1 MSEADR
7 IRLDKWLFFARFFKT
22 RSLSSKQ
29 IEAGHVR
36 VNATKVLKPATSISI
51 GQVLTIVQG
60 RTVRIVEVL
69 ALGYRRGPASEAQLL
84 YRDLTP
90 KQDSEDPAPGQD
102 RKGRP
107 TKRERR
113 ALRNFRNDWLE

>member
-51 GQVLTIVQG
+51 GQVLTVVQS
-60 RTVRIVEVL
+60 RTVRVVEVS
-69 ALGYRRGPASEAQLL
+69 ALGHRRGPASEAQLL
-84 YRDLTP
+84 YRDLSP
-90 KQDSEDPAPGQD
+90 KQDSQDPAPGQD

-107 TKRERR
+107 TKRESR

>member
-22 RSLSSKQ
+22 RGLSSKQ
-29 IEAGHVR
+29 IQAGHVR

-51 GQVLTIVQG
+51 GQVLTVMQR
-60 RTVRIVEVL
+60 RTVRVVEVL
-69 ALGYRRGPASEAQLL
+69 ALGHRRGPASEAQLL

-90 KQDSEDPAPGQD
+90 KQDSEEPAPRQD

-113 ALRNFRNDWLE
+113 AVRNFRNDWLE

>member
-22 RSLSSKQ
+22 RGLSSKQ
-29 IEAGHVR
+29 IQAGHVR

-51 GQVLTIVQG
+51 GQVLTVVQR
-60 RTVRIVEVL
+60 RTVRVVEVL
-69 ALGYRRGPASEAQLL
+69 ALGHRRGPASEAQLL

-90 KQDSEDPAPGQD
+90 KHDSEEPAPRQD
-102 RKGRP
+102 RKGPP

-113 ALRNFRNDWLE
+113 AVRNFRNDWLE

>member
-1 MSEADR
+1 MSEPDR

-22 RSLSSKQ
+22 RGLSSKQ
-29 IEAGHVR
+29 IQAGHVR

-51 GQVLTIVQG
+51 GQVLTVVQR
-60 RTVRIVEVL
+60 RTVRVVEVL
-69 ALGYRRGPASEAQLL
+69 ALGHRRGPASEAQLL

-90 KQDSEDPAPGQD
+90 KQDSEEPAPRQE

>member
-1 MSEADR
+1 MAEADR
-7 IRLDKWLFFARFFKT
+7 IRLDKWLFFAHFFKT

-29 IEAGHVR
+29 IEAGHIR
-36 VNATKVLKPATSISI
+36 VNAAKVLKPATSISV
-51 GQVLTIVQG
+51 GQVLTVVQS
-60 RTVRIVEVL
+60 RSVRVVEVL
-69 ALGYRRGPASEAQLL
+69 DLGHRRGPAGEAQLL

-90 KQDSEDPAPGQD
+90 KQDSENPAPGQD

-113 ALRNFRNDWLE
+113 ALRNFLNDWLE

>member
-1 MSEADR
+1 MSEPDR

-22 RSLSSKQ
+22 RGLSSKQ
-29 IEAGHVR
+29 IQAGHVR

-51 GQVLTIVQG
+51 GQVLTVVQR
-60 RTVRIVEVL
+60 RTVLVVEVL
-69 ALGYRRGPASEAQLL
+69 ALGHRRGPASEAQLL

-90 KQDSEDPAPGQD
+90 KQDSEDPAPRQD

-113 ALRNFRNDWLE
+113 AVRNFRNDWLE

>member
-22 RSLSSKQ
+22 RSLSSKH

-51 GQVLTIVQG
+51 GQVLTIVQS
-60 RTVRIVEVL
+60 RTVRVVEVL
-69 ALGYRRGPASEAQLL
+69 ALGHRRGPASEAQLL

-90 KQDSEDPAPGQD
+90 KQDSEDPAQGQD
-102 RKGRP
+102 RKGGP
-107 TKRERR
+107 SKRERR

>member
-1 MSEADR
+1 VAEADR

-36 VNATKVLKPATSISI
+36 VNAAKVLKPATSISV
-51 GQVLTIVQG
+51 GQVLTVVQS
-60 RTVRIVEVL
+60 RSVRVVEVL
-69 ALGYRRGPASEAQLL
+69 ALGHRRGPASEAQLL

-90 KQDSEDPAPGQD
+90 KQDLRKPSAGAGSKRAPHQT
-102 RKGRP
+102 RTP
-107 TKRERR
+107 R
-113 ALRNFRNDWLE
+113 AA

>member
-22 RSLSSKQ
+22 RRLSSKQ

-60 RTVRIVEVL
+60 RTVRVVEVL

>member
-22 RSLSSKQ
+22 RSLSSKH

-60 RTVRIVEVL
+60 RTVCVVEVL

>member
-1 MSEADR
+1 MLEADR

-22 RSLSSKQ
+22 RGLSSKQ
-29 IEAGHVR
+29 IQAGHVR
-36 VNATKVLKPATSISI
+36 VNATKVFKPATSISI
-51 GQVLTIVQG
+51 GQVLTVVHR
-60 RTVRIVEVL
+60 RTVRVVEVL
-69 ALGYRRGPASEAQLL
+69 ALGHRRGPASEAQLL

-90 KQDSEDPAPGQD
+90 KHDSEEPAPRQD

-113 ALRNFRNDWLE
+113 AVRNFRNDWLE

>member
-22 RSLSSKQ
+22 RGLSSKQ
-29 IEAGHVR
+29 IQAGHVR

-51 GQVLTIVQG
+51 GQVLTVVQR
-60 RTVRIVEVL
+60 RTVRVVEVL
-69 ALGYRRGPASEAQLL
+69 ALGHRRGPASEAQLL

-90 KQDSEDPAPGQD
+90 KQDSEEPVPRQD

-113 ALRNFRNDWLE
+113 AVRNFRNDWLE

>member
-60 RTVRIVEVL
+60 RTVRVVEVL

-90 KQDSEDPAPGQD
+90 KQDSEDPAPGQE

>member
-51 GQVLTIVQG
+51 GQVLTIGQG
-60 RTVRIVEVL
+60 RTVCVVEVL

>member
-1 MSEADR
+1 MSEPDR

-22 RSLSSKQ
+22 RGLSSKQ
-29 IEAGHVR
+29 IQAGHVR

-51 GQVLTIVQG
+51 GQVLTVVQR
-60 RTVRIVEVL
+60 RTVRVVEVL
-69 ALGYRRGPASEAQLL
+69 ALGHRRGPASEAQLL

-90 KQDSEDPAPGQD
+90 KQDSEEPVPRQD

-113 ALRNFRNDWLE
+113 AVRNFRNDWLE

>member
-60 RTVRIVEVL
+60 RTVRVVEVL
-69 ALGYRRGPASEAQLL
+69 ALGHRRGPASEAQLL
-84 YRDLTP
+84 YCDLTP
-90 KQDSEDPAPGQD
+90 KQDTEDPAPGQD

>member
-51 GQVLTIVQG
+51 GQVLTVVHS
-60 RTVRIVEVL
+60 RTVRVVEVL
-69 ALGYRRGPASEAQLL
+69 ALGHRRGPASEAQLL

-90 KQDSEDPAPGQD
+90 KQDSQDPAPGQD
-102 RKGRP
+102 QKGRP

>member
-1 MSEADR
+1 MAEADR
-7 IRLDKWLFFARFFKT
+7 IRLDKWLFFARFFQT
-22 RSLSSKQ
+22 RSLSSKP

-36 VNATKVLKPATSISI
+36 VNAAKVLKAETSISV
-51 GQVLTIVQG
+51 GHVLTMVQS
-60 RTVRIVEVL
+60 RSVRVVEVL
-69 ALGYRRGPASEAQLL
+69 ALGKRRGPASEAQLL

-90 KQDSEDPAPGQD
+90 KQDPENPAPGQD

>member
-7 IRLDKWLFFARFFKT
+7 IRLDRWLFFARFFKT

-51 GQVLTIVQG
+51 GQVLTVVQC
-60 RTVRIVEVL
+60 RTVRVVEVL
-69 ALGYRRGPASEAQLL
+69 ALGHRRGPASEAQLL

-90 KQDSEDPAPGQD
+90 KQDSEEPAPRQD

-107 TKRERR
+107 TKQERR

>member
-60 RTVRIVEVL
+60 RTVRVVEVL

-90 KQDSEDPAPGQD
+90 KQDSEYPAPGQD

>member
-51 GQVLTIVQG
+51 GQVLTVAQS
-60 RTVRIVEVL
+60 RTVRVIEVL
-69 ALGYRRGPASEAQLL
+69 ALGHRRGPASEAQLL

-90 KQDSEDPAPGQD
+90 KQDSQDPAPGQD
-102 RKGRP
+102 RKGRS

-113 ALRNFRNDWLE
+113 ARRNFRNDWLE

>member
-1 MSEADR
+1 MSDADR

-22 RSLSSKQ
+22 RGLSSKQ
-29 IEAGHVR
+29 IQAGHVR

-51 GQVLTIVQG
+51 GQVLTVVQC
-60 RTVRIVEVL
+60 RTVRVVEVL
-69 ALGYRRGPASEAQLL
+69 ALGHRRGPASEAQLL

-90 KQDSEDPAPGQD
+90 KQDSQDPAPGQD

-113 ALRNFRNDWLE
+113 ALRNFRNDCLE

>member
-22 RSLSSKQ
+22 RGLSSKQ
-29 IEAGHVR
+29 IQAGHVR

-51 GQVLTIVQG
+51 GQVLTVMQR
-60 RTVRIVEVL
+60 RTVRVVEVL
-69 ALGYRRGPASEAQLL
+69 ALGHRRGPASEAQLL

-90 KQDSEDPAPGQD
+90 KQDSEEPVQKQD

-113 ALRNFRNDWLE
+113 AVRNFRNDWLE

>member
-7 IRLDKWLFFARFFKT
+7 IRLDKWLFFARVFKT
-22 RSLSSKQ
+22 RSLSSQQ

-60 RTVRIVEVL
+60 RTVRVVEVL
-69 ALGYRRGPASEAQLL
+69 ALGHRRGPASEAQLL

>member
-51 GQVLTIVQG
+51 GQVLTVVQS
-60 RTVRIVEVL
+60 RTVRVVEVL
-69 ALGYRRGPASEAQLL
+69 ALGHRRGPASEAQLL

-90 KQDSEDPAPGQD
+90 KQDTEDPAPGQD

-113 ALRNFRNDWLE
+113 ALRNFRNDWRK

>member
-1 MSEADR
+1 MSAADR

-60 RTVRIVEVL
+60 RTVRVVEVL

>member
-60 RTVRIVEVL
+60 RTVRVVEVL
-69 ALGYRRGPASEAQLL
+69 ALGHRRGPASEAQLL
-84 YRDLTP
+84 SRDVTP

>member
-60 RTVRIVEVL
+60 RTVRVVEVL

-90 KQDSEDPAPGQD
+90 KQDSENPAPGQD

>member
-7 IRLDKWLFFARFFKT
+7 IRLDRWLFFARFFKT

-51 GQVLTIVQG
+51 GHVLTVAQSRSIRV
-60 RTVRIVEVL
+60 VEVL
-69 ALGYRRGPASEAQLL
+69 ALGHRRGPASEAQRL
-84 YRDLTP
+84 YRDLTLKLDP
-90 KQDSEDPAPGQD
+90 EDPAREQG
-102 RKGRP
+102 RLGRP

-113 ALRNFRNDWLE
+113 ALRNFRNEWLD

>member
-60 RTVRIVEVL
+60 RTVRVVEVL
-69 ALGYRRGPASEAQLL
+69 ALGHRRGPASEAQLL
-84 YRDLTP
+84 YRDLTT
-90 KQDSEDPAPGQD
+90 KQDSQDPAPGQD

>member
-7 IRLDKWLFFARFFKT
+7 IRMDKWLFFARFFKT

-60 RTVRIVEVL
+60 RTVRVVEVL

-84 YRDLTP
+84 YRELAP

>member
-22 RSLSSKQ
+22 RGLSSKQ
-29 IEAGHVR
+29 IQAGHVR

-51 GQVLTIVQG
+51 GQVLTVMQR
-60 RTVRIVEVL
+60 RTVRVVEVL
-69 ALGYRRGPASEAQLL
+69 ALGHRRGPASEAQLL

-90 KQDSEDPAPGQD
+90 KQDSEEPAPRQD

-113 ALRNFRNDWLE
+113 ALRDFRNDWLE

>member
-1 MSEADR
+1 MSDADR

-22 RSLSSKQ
+22 RGLSSKQ
-29 IEAGHVR
+29 IQAGHVR

-51 GQVLTIVQG
+51 GQVLTVVQ
-60 RTVRIVEVL
+60 RQTVRVVEVL
-69 ALGYRRGPASEAQLL
+69 ALGHRRGPASEAQLL

-90 KQDSEDPAPGQD
+90 KQDSEEPAPRQD

>member
-1 MSEADR
+1 VSEADR

-60 RTVRIVEVL
+60 RTVRVVEVL

-84 YRDLTP
+84 YCDLRP

>member
-1 MSEADR
+1 MSKADR

-60 RTVRIVEVL
+60 RTVRVVEVL

>member
-7 IRLDKWLFFARFFKT
+7 IRLDKWLLFARFFKT

-60 RTVRIVEVL
+60 RTVCVVEVL

>member
-7 IRLDKWLFFARFFKT
+7 IRLDRWLFFARFFKT

-51 GQVLTIVQG
+51 GYVLTVAQSRSIRV
-60 RTVRIVEVL
+60 VEVL
-69 ALGYRRGPASEAQLL
+69 ALGHRRGPASEAQLL

-90 KQDSEDPAPGQD
+90 KQDPEDPAPEQG
-102 RKGRP
+102 RLGRP
-107 TKRERR
+107 TRRERR
-113 ALRNFRNDWLE
+113 ALRNFRNEWLE

>member
-36 VNATKVLKPATSISI
+36 VNATKVLKPATSIWI

-60 RTVRIVEVL
+60 RTVRVVEVL

>member
-1 MSEADR
+1 MSAADR

-22 RSLSSKQ
+22 RSLSRKQ

-60 RTVRIVEVL
+60 RTVRVVEVL

>member
-51 GQVLTIVQG
+51 GQVLTVVQS
-60 RTVRIVEVL
+60 RTVRVVEVL
-69 ALGYRRGPASEAQLL
+69 ALGHRRGPASEAQLL

-90 KQDSEDPAPGQD
+90 NQDSQDPASGQG

-113 ALRNFRNDWLE
+113 ARRNFRNDWLE